1 MFPDVEVLLVAYLN
15 DQTGRRALTDL
26 PADLEEILP
35 VEQVTGGPGNDD
47 GFRLDAATVDVD
59 SWAADRSAAAANAE
73 QVRGLLLDLRGQRL
87 TGGGSVTGVV
97 TGAVTLTRPHW
108 VPDPN
113 PGLRRYTASYQIYAH
128 T

>member
-1 MFPDVEVLLVAYLN
+1 MFPDVEVLLVDYLN
-15 DQTGRRALTDL
+15 TQTGRRTLTDL

-35 VEQVTGGPGNDD
+35 VEQVTGGPGGDD

-59 SWAADRSAAAANAE
+59 SWAADRAAAAANAE
-73 QVRGLLLDLRGQRL
+73 QIRGLLLDLRGQRL
-87 TGGGSVTGVV
+87 TSGPTTGVI
-97 TGAVTLTRPHW
+97 TGVVTLTRPHW